1 MLFYFIVN
9 ISHSCTGVLSVL
21 VEGEH
26 DNSHLL
32 KHNSPLLLLSSPSCL
47 ILISL
52 KFKFAV
58 YVTLSP
64 TLTSSKA
71 DCCKMEALQ
80 CDAKKGELSLECVP
94 VPQISA
100 PDDVIIQV
108 GYAGLCGT
116 DLHIMSVSL
125 SDLLDLLHRLS
136 TI

>member
-64 TLTSSKA
+64 TLTSSQ
-71 DCCKMEALQ
+71 ALIAVRWRP
-80 CDAKKGELSLECVP
+80 CSVTPRRASSAWSVCPSLRSPPRTMSSSKWGTRV
-94 VPQISA
+94 S
-100 PDDVIIQV
+100 
-108 GYAGLCGT
+108 AGLT
-116 DLHIMSVSL
+116 
-125 SDLLDLLHRLS
+125 S
-136 TI
+136 TSCL